1 MEVDRFLE
9 SLAELAL
16 APRTRYACA
25 ERVCAALEQAGFDT
39 TGHPA
44 LAKDWGPMLAR
55 LGFAALTDVDYRPV
69 RGDIVVFKPLIDAP
83 NGHIQAFD
91 GRRWISDHVQTE
103 GFWPGV
109 QYRKAMVRFMPHRLG
124 QADQPTARWP
134 CERQAARGPRMSPAA
149 L

>member
-1 MEVDRFLE
+1 MDVDRFLE

-25 ERVCAALEQAGFDT
+25 ERVCAALEQAGVDT
-39 TGHPA
+39 TGHPT

-69 RGDIVVFKPLIDAP
+69 RGDIVVFKPAVDAP
-83 NGHIQAFD
+83 LGHIQAFD
-91 GRRWISDHVQTE
+91 GKRWISDHVQTE
-103 GFWPGV
+103 GFWPGT
-109 QYRKAMVRFMPHRLG
+109 QYRKTGARFMPHRLG
-124 QADQPTARWP
+124 EADRPAVRWP
-134 CERQAARGPRMSPAA
+134 GERQAGRVPGMSPAV